1 MENRKE
7 LSIKS
12 KKLILKQF
20 NSDILNKS
28 TGYYMKEHIFPI
40 TQKPNERK
48 INLKQFIPNYKEI
61 KLEERRFNNTMSERQ
76 RNNSFIIKHMKLESY
91 KNQQLEDL
99 RKRSKTIKDC
109 CYDEKGRFSS
119 KKRYIFEFYG
129 TDKLLNLSN
138 NNIEYNKK
146 NNQFKKRKNFR
157 ELILKS
163 RNNNNSNYDFND
175 SINYENNYNN
185 SYINPNYEQFNT
197 INYEKENSTFNNLNY
212 KKNILFIHNNKNVIK
227 EEDKEAENNNIYNDN
242 EKLSRNK
249 IPINYYLSTMTN
261 YRNPGKIFNRI
272 KTDLNYPNIN
282 LYNTQTNN
290 NNINTKQKKEFYY
303 HAKDISKLFYS
314 KTNNPVKNIRIRK
327 ADKNIEDK
335 EHYNLEFKYK
345 CKNNEERNKIND
357 NFNQKKLKEIFY
369 NNGLH
374 IYDFNEDGMNIL
386 SINKKMEAKLRKK
399 KFDEN
404 FDKKIKTVIKIL
416 EKNGINV
423 EKYIISNDKGFQ
435 NKVIVK
441 KKRKGTPGT
450 ILYDNR
456 FHKDENTKINTG
468 IGNKEYKRRIKNII
482 PQYDKNYKNFYKY
495 NKEKYKK

>member
-1 MENRKE
+1 M
-7 LSIKS
+7 
-12 KKLILKQF
+12 
-20 NSDILNKS
+20 
-28 TGYYMKEHIFPI
+28 
-40 TQKPNERK
+40 
-48 INLKQFIPNYKEI
+48 
-61 KLEERRFNNTMSERQ
+61 
-76 RNNSFIIKHMKLESY
+76 
-91 KNQQLEDL
+91 
-99 RKRSKTIKDC
+99 
-109 CYDEKGRFSS
+109 
-119 KKRYIFEFYG
+119 
-129 TDKLLNLSN
+129 
-138 NNIEYNKK
+138 
-146 NNQFKKRKNFR
+146 
-157 ELILKS
+157 
-163 RNNNNSNYDFND
+163 
-175 SINYENNYNN
+175 
-185 SYINPNYEQFNT
+185 
-197 INYEKENSTFNNLNY
+197 
-212 KKNILFIHNNKNVIK
+212 
-227 EEDKEAENNNIYNDN
+227 
-242 EKLSRNK
+242 SRNK
-249 IPINYYLSTMTN
+249 ISINYYLSTMTN

-404 FDKKIKTVIKIL
+404 FDKNYKKVIKIL

-423 EKYIISNDKGFQ
+423 EKYIISNDNGFQ

-468 IGNKEYKRRIKNII
+468 IGNKEYKRRK
-482 PQYDKNYKNFYKY
+482 
-495 NKEKYKK
+495 